1 MAEKYKIDWSVSG
14 TTEILASS
22 AEAAE
27 AAFAAM
33 PITTVVTTGTLE
45 VIGGPITEAEEQR
58 QEAEHSAAFAR
69 LQQRRSK
76 ENKA

>member
-1 MAEKYKIDWSVSG
+1 MAEKYKIDWSITG

-22 AEAAE
+22 AEAAS

-33 PITTVVTTGTLE
+33 PNTTVATTGTRE
-45 VIGGPITEAEEQR
+45 VLGGPITEAEEQR
-58 QEAEHSAAFAR
+58 QEAEHAAAFAR

-76 ENKA
+76 ENKS